1 MNTEEMSIKEIMFW
15 IYLVSTT
22 LVILFLSV
30 LVSQEIIEMESMFY
44 FLVPFSGVT
53 IKGFV
58 KEMKEPIN

>member
-1 MNTEEMSIKEIMFW
+1 MNTEEMSIKKIMFW